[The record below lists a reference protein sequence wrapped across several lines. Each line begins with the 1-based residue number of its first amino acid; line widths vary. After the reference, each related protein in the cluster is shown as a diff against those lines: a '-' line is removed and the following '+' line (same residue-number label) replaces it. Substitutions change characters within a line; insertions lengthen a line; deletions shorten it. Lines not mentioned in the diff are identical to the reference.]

1 MAHYYIVTVSLAL
14 LLILI
19 GLLMRFR
26 SSKLLSKLNSEVYTW
41 EHVSDP
47 ELRPLMRDSVGRL
60 DRDLFRIGFRLY
72 GNFRSVRRT
81 SDSTSRYF
89 LNDAGTI
96 SADCTPETIALHSI
110 LSDGTIVE
118 TSDVKK
124 LPDVFRNLPQTSR
137 LWLTAA
143 DTKNLDE
150 LLQRHLAELKKLS
163 SERSVKPEKLEMESL
178 KELNRYLLS
187 LCDWSLFLAGHT
199 FLRPTPSSFTL
210 PINGESEFIFP
221 GPQEDETLKALQSIK
236 KIEKRSLSDYLPE
249 TSDDWKILI
258 RNLSFYTILVVGIG
272 GLKLYSV
279 AERVEATPG
288 KMPVLYWALPLFA
301 CVGLFVGLLFYANWK
316 HMMAANKLQ

>member
-1 MAHYYIVTVSLAL
+1 MAHYIFVTVSLVL

-19 GLLMRFR
+19 AMLLR
-26 SSKLLSKLNSEVYTW
+26 SRNSKLLSKLKSEVYTW
-41 EHVSDP
+41 EQVSDP
-47 ELRPLMRDSVGRL
+47 ELRPLMRDFVGRL

-81 SDSTSRYF
+81 SDSTCRYF

-96 SADCTPETIALHSI
+96 SADCTPEVIALHSI

-118 TSDVKK
+118 TLDVKE

-163 SERSVKPEKLEMESL
+163 SERAVKPEKLEMESL
-178 KELNRYLLS
+178 GELNRYLLS
-187 LCDWSLFLAGHT
+187 LCDWNLFLAGHT
-199 FLRPTPSSFTL
+199 LLRPTPSSFNL

-221 GPQEDETLKALQSIK
+221 GLQEDETLETLQSIK

-258 RNLSFYTILVVGIG
+258 RNLLFYTVLVMAIG
-272 GLKLYSV
+272 GVKLYSV
-279 AERVEATPG
+279 ADRVEATPG
-288 KMPVLYWALPLFA
+288 NMPVMYWSLPLFA
-301 CVGLFVGLLFYANWK
+301 CVGLFVGVLFYANWK
-316 HMMAANKLQ
+316 HVMATNKLQ